1 MLGSELTTPLAL
13 AELPAVDSE
22 EEMPSQHWSLAD
34 IDFSACKRYGPSY
47 RALPKNV
54 RSRPIAVVLNLPW
67 SLLLT
72 LLHTSL
78 RQYQKATVTGDELSR
93 EVLNTKYVSMAMGSE
108 EGGFKGSRKNQYE
121 EVLFKCEDD
130 RYELDLVIEL
140 NSSTMRALEPILK
153 QIMDMPED
161 EAARFKIDNLD
172 GTQTPSRL
180 RLAAVRASLT
190 PRSL

>member
-1 MLGSELTTPLAL
+1 
-13 AELPAVDSE
+13 
-22 EEMPSQHWSLAD
+22 MPSQHWSLAD

-54 RSRPIAVVLNLPW
+54 RSPAR
-67 SLLLT
+67 SLLRRQSGPLPSV
-72 LLHTSL
+72 LRVFCL
-78 RQYQKATVTGDELSR
+78 RQYQKATVTGDELSQ

-161 EAARFKIDNLD
+161 EASRFKIDNLD
-172 GTQTPSRL
+172 GTGRHTLCS
-180 RLAAVRASLT
+180 VV
-190 PRSL
+190 

>member
-1 MLGSELTTPLAL
+1 
-13 AELPAVDSE
+13 
-22 EEMPSQHWSLAD
+22 MPSQHWSLAD

-54 RSRPIAVVLNLPW
+54 RSPAR
-67 SLLLT
+67 SLLRRQ
-72 LLHTSL
+72 SGPYPRSCAFSV

-161 EAARFKIDNLD
+161 EASRFKIDNLD
-172 GTQTPSRL
+172 GTRPTLGS
-180 RLAAVRASLT
+180 VV
-190 PRSL
+190 